1 MGGTISGWDNGRKS
15 GILKDCWLADA
26 NQPMFVDGP
35 SSSGMVEGMDR
46 KYLAASHRS
55 AVGYVARRLCLLV
68 SCLFVVAACAGTAGV
83 GGLGNRVAPVAL
95 TFPAATAEARDFP
108 NYKNAAEA
116 VADSYVRVRI
126 TAPTVRAGPYSGS
139 DPGGVITA
147 ASGILLD
154 ARGFVITAAHIALA
168 VHNDAQV
175 ITRDGRVFKAR
186 ILSVDP
192 DRELALL
199 RVPPFPGMR
208 PVRISRAIDTRAGDP
223 VFAIGT
229 PGNRPGVVSVGRI
242 QTPRIAQRVRYA
254 PYGFDNGVRLDMEI
268 EPGFSGGPLFNRK
281 GELIGMVAS
290 ILLGDTSKANYVSP
304 RVAFA
309 VPAEDIVAY
318 LLENS
323 RRSAALH
330 Q

>member
-1 MGGTISGWDNGRKS
+1 
-15 GILKDCWLADA
+15 
-26 NQPMFVDGP
+26 
-35 SSSGMVEGMDR
+35 MVVGMDR
-46 KYLAASHRS
+46 KYLAASRLT
-55 AVGYVARRLCLLV
+55 AVGYTFRRF
-68 SCLFVVAACAGTAGV
+68 CLFVACLVLVSACAGGPGV
-83 GGLGNRVAPVAL
+83 EGGSGNRVAPVAL
-95 TFPAATAEARDFP
+95 TFPATTAEARDFP

-126 TAPTVRAGPYSGS
+126 TAPVVRPGPYGGS
-139 DPGGVITA
+139 DPGGIITA
-147 ASGILLD
+147 ASGILMD
-154 ARGFVITAAHIALA
+154 TRGFVITAAHIALA
-168 VHNDAQV
+168 VHNEAQV

-242 QTPRIAQRVRYA
+242 QTPRIAERVRYA
-254 PYGFDNGVRLDMEI
+254 PYSFDNGVRLDMEI

-309 VPAEDIVAY
+309 VPVEDIIAY

-323 RRSAALH
+323 ERSAAVL